1 MVGLDWCQTY
11 PIPNLKIKSFGK
23 KIKKLYIYTY
33 IYYLLFIY
41 LFIYFL
47 KNVQKTHGKFG
58 LVPNLT
64 SRFDKLHQKIKMK
77 VQIEPLQ
84 LSYFEPPSNL
94 LNLPNL
100 PNLPWT

>member
-1 MVGLDWCQTY
+1 
-11 PIPNLKIKSFGK
+11 LKK
-23 KIKKLYIYTY
+23 KRKRKLY
-33 IYYLLFIY
+33 FI
-41 LFIYFL
+41 FL

-84 LSYFEPPSNL
+84 LSYFEPPKLAKPS
-94 LNLPNL
+94 LNLKGL
-100 PNLPWT
+100 ESFIGKWQW